1 MKMFATSSLNV
12 DFLSP
17 TGSVGFVVLIVG
29 IVVTAVTIYVFY
41 NVSTDVDSFRDKTRK
56 IEAKK
61 IQEKKIERLYPQR
74 K

>member
-1 MKMFATSSLNV
+1 MNMFATSSLNV

-41 NVSTDVDSFRDKTRK
+41 NVISDVDSFRDKTRK
-56 IEAKK
+56 TEAKK
-61 IQEKKIERLYPQR
+61 IQEKKIARLYPQQ